1 MSPNQ
6 VQQPTTASSSD
17 PRGLPMANELPK
29 TTSATFGITRRQ
41 EGHPP
46 PYHASPSREDVPE
59 TMLVMSTT
67 KQWVCLLAIDLFFFL
82 LPFFFSL
89 AWYLTDTKPLKSVA
103 MVVSLLVFSIWSF
116 LRWPEVFSDLSQDA
130 VTKYSASQQ
139 WSLLGRRYG
148 WSRAMDARLRR
159 AVRRTSQMCIGG
171 IVVIQFWWLLML
183 GMERAFIGKILGMV

>member
-67 KQWVCLLAIDLFFFL
+67 KQWVCLRKWWKGTKMNLQRFAYLPFLSKVAIDLFFFL

-89 AWYLTDTKPLKSVA
+89 AWYLTDTKPLKS
-103 MVVSLLVFSIWSF
+103 
-116 LRWPEVFSDLSQDA
+116 
-130 VTKYSASQQ
+130 
-139 WSLLGRRYG
+139 
-148 WSRAMDARLRR
+148 
-159 AVRRTSQMCIGG
+159 
-171 IVVIQFWWLLML
+171 
-183 GMERAFIGKILGMV
+183 

>member
-59 TMLVMSTT
+59 TMLVMSFLS
-67 KQWVCLLAIDLFFFL
+67 KVAIDLFFFL

-89 AWYLTDTKPLKSVA
+89 AWYLTDTKPTAFAVWQWWFHYWCSLFGHSSVGQKYL
-103 MVVSLLVFSIWSF
+103 VTFPKTRSLNIL
-116 LRWPEVFSDLSQDA
+116 P
-130 VTKYSASQQ
+130 ASN
-139 WSLLGRRYG
+139 GR
-148 WSRAMDARLRR
+148 S
-159 AVRRTSQMCIGG
+159 
-171 IVVIQFWWLLML
+171 
-183 GMERAFIGKILGMV
+183 